1 VGVRAIRCWV
11 VWTWVLEKVKLREIG
26 GTVVREYESKR
37 RSGISCGF
45 CGGGGRPGREGSWR
59 TLAKERSGG
68 RRS

>member
-1 VGVRAIRCWV
+1 M
-11 VWTWVLEKVKLREIG
+11 VWTWVLVKVKIREIG

-37 RSGISCGF
+37 RSGIS